1 MYITCI
7 SHVFYMH
14 FTCIFRQPQDMDD
27 IALWEAVLELM
38 LRPPLRQPL
47 DHVTSVQD
55 VVSLIEKS
63 KKIIVLSGAGVS
75 SCHGYEPG
83 CYGNVFSC

>member
-1 MYITCI
+1 MYM
-7 SHVFYMH
+7 Y

-38 LRPPLRQPL
+38 LRPPLRRPL